1 MFFSYLYPP
10 VLRRV
15 NKIGL
20 YEKNQ
25 EKLLMIYKLRCFNMN
40 INFRIANGYI

>member
-1 MFFSYLYPP
+1 MFFLYLYPP
-10 VLRRV
+10 VLRRA

-25 EKLLMIYKLRCFNMN
+25 EKLLMIYRLGCFHMN
-40 INFRIANGYI
+40 INFRMANGYI